1 MKFSVV
7 IPLYNEEKN
16 IQPLIEEVIKA
27 LSKYKFKYELI
38 LVNDFSKDN
47 TFNII
52 KAISNKYDFIKNIS
66 NKKNL
71 GQSFSIIKGIKNSKY
86 NTIVTL
92 DGDGQNNPY
101 DIPVLIDYYFKNK
114 DIYLVGGLRKN
125 RKEILIKKIS
135 SKIANKIRN
144 FFLND
149 ECEDT
154 GCSLKVFD
162 KDTFLK
168 FPEFRGLHRF
178 LPAFFKHHNK
188 RMFFINVDHRRREE
202 GKSNYGTIDR
212 LVYGIVDLIRVFKIV
227 NKIKND

>member
-27 LSKYKFKYELI
+27 LSKYKFKYEII
-38 LVNDFSKDN
+38 LVNDFSKDK
-47 TFNII
+47 TLNII

-125 RKEILIKKIS
+125 RKDILIKKVS

-154 GCSLKVFD
+154 GCSFV
-162 KDTFLK
+162 
-168 FPEFRGLHRF
+168 FRGD
-178 LPAFFKHHNK
+178 PKHK
-188 RMFFINVDHRRREE
+188 FASVLKK
-202 GKSNYGTIDR
+202 GLR
-212 LVYGIVDLIRVFKIV
+212 LLK
-227 NKIKND
+227 